1 MFIKYFIS
9 IVLIAS
15 FNLYSDDHMVPME
28 SDGTVLEFNYLTVTD
43 PTNFMMALDKFD
55 KSNCAKKWRDESG
68 VAVSLW
74 SLRGSGSSHFILVVY
89 ENYEKMEIGRA
100 IFNSCKES
108 SFMIK
113 SFQNNTDTD
122 RSWNWVAEN
131 MIAARA
137 WTTNNVFAKYNLNL
151 KPGSESLYVDS
162 WKNFMTSQLSNHKGS
177 FGMNRIAYG
186 NRYVSHM
193 VYLGADS
200 MDELDNSIKK
210 ATSSDEFADF
220 ASKVEDI
227 RENINVELVQL
238 VKFYTG

>member
-1 MFIKYFIS
+1 MRVPKSLSFTAS
-9 IVLIAS
+9 ITAS
-15 FNLYSDDHMVPME
+15 TSTELSSSWSIRRRFN
-28 SDGTVLEFNYLTVTD
+28 
-43 PTNFMMALDKFD
+43 A
-55 KSNCAKKWRDESG
+55 WRDESG

-220 ASKVEDI
+220 VSKVGNVLTI
-227 RENINVELVQL
+227 RIFKGLPS
-238 VKFYTG
+238 FT